1 MAAVARVALVTGGNR
16 GIGLAVCRGLARAGL
31 RVILTGRDEAQLR
44 VAQNQLRDEG
54 LKVWTIE
61 LDVTDPRMLE
71 PPKDLNVS
79 FIADWV
85 QRQFGRLD
93 VLVNNAGV
101 VPDAAAFDATQDSI
115 IDMPTDALALGM
127 QTHFH
132 GPLALIRALLP
143 LMRLNHYGRIVN
155 VSTQMAS
162 LANMRKGWPAYRVSK
177 LAQNAL
183 TRMLADE
190 LEGSNILVNAA
201 SPGWV
206 HTRMGGKEAP
216 LDPDQGADT
225 LLWLATLPDGG
236 PSGGFFEA
244 RAVKPW

>member
-1 MAAVARVALVTGGNR
+1 MAAVERVALVTGGNR
-16 GIGLAVCRGLARAGL
+16 GIGLAVCRGLARGGL

-54 LKVWTIE
+54 LKVSTIE
-61 LDVTDPRMLE
+61 LDVTDRRMLD

-101 VPDAAAFDATQDSI
+101 VPDAAAFDAGKDSI
-115 IDMPTDALALGM
+115 LDMPADALALGM

-132 GPLALIRALLP
+132 GPLAVTRALLP
-143 LMRLNHYGRIVN
+143 LMQLNNYGRIVN

-177 LAQNAL
+177 VAQNAL
-183 TRMLADE
+183 TRILADE
-190 LEGSNILVNAA
+190 LEGSNILVNAV

-206 HTRMGGKEAP
+206 HTRMGGEQAP

-236 PSGGFFEA
+236 PNGGFFEA
-244 RAVKPW
+244 RAPKPW